1 MEVEVDEGYA
11 LHPQVRRFVKLA
23 GRVTY
28 TQPLRDIVWQQ
39 VTIAGMPSWASYDVF
54 HFRPKVRG
62 IEDIETGGKIN
73 LYMPSIAV
81 REDIVDEFLLEL
93 IYRALLDFEIHEMQE
108 HFFVDGIKMKDPHR
122 NEKSLV

>member
-1 MEVEVDEGYA
+1 
-11 LHPQVRRFVKLA
+11 
-23 GRVTY
+23 
-28 TQPLRDIVWQQ
+28 
-39 VTIAGMPSWASYDVF
+39 
-54 HFRPKVRG
+54 
-62 IEDIETGGKIN
+62 
-73 LYMPSIAV
+73 MPSIAV